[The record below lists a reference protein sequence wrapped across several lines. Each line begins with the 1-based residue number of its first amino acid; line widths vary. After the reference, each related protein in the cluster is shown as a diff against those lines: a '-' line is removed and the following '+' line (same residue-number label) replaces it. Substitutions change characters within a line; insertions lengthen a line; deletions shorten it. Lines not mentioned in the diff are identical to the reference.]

1 MAKANKVQ
9 DINRAEQYP
18 INSMNKGKGG
28 FRPLAHKDTHQA
40 FSDLDYLLLLGE
52 YIQYGAEEWKRNH
65 PNREF
70 RAEGIHPDV
79 QAFAQI
85 IYKGYQDGISKRE
98 LAEYIS
104 DSIDLDH

>member
-1 MAKANKVQ
+1 MAKNKIQ
-9 DINRAEQYP
+9 DIGDSQKYP
-18 INSMNKGKGG
+18 ISSMTKGKGG
-28 FRPLAHKDTHQA
+28 FRPLAHKGTGEA

-70 RAEGIHPDV
+70 RAEGIHPNV
-79 QAFAQI
+79 QQFAQI
-85 IYKGYQDGISKRE
+85 IYKAYEDGIPKRE
-98 LAEYIS
+98 LAEYIK

>member
-1 MAKANKVQ
+1 MAKNKIQ
-9 DINRAEQYP
+9 SLDKAQQYP
-18 INSMNKGKGG
+18 IASMNKGKGG
-28 FRPLAHKDTHQA
+28 FRPLAHKGTGVA

-52 YIQYGAEEWKRNH
+52 YIQYGREEWQKRH

-70 RAEGIHPDV
+70 RAEGIHPAV
-79 QAFAQI
+79 QSFAQI
-85 IYKGYQDGISKRE
+85 IYKGYEDGISKKE